1 MGGDARP
8 TDVTTQPRNGNESAH
23 VLRARGG
30 LCVGLRRLGTDRA
43 PRVTRRGLA
52 SAVVSTDL
60 RQHLGRIGED
70 LALAHL
76 ERLGFKLVARNHRT
90 RYGELDLVVFD
101 GTTLVFA
108 EVKTRRANRAG
119 RGPWEALHE
128 RKRKQVRRMAAAFLI
143 EPGDRPR
150 SADLRFDAVGVIID
164 GQGRLVRLDHL
175 EAAF

>member
-1 MGGDARP
+1 
-8 TDVTTQPRNGNESAH
+8 VTAQPRNGNESAH
-23 VLRARGG
+23 VLRTRGA
-30 LCVGLRRLGTDRA
+30 LRAGLRGFVTDRA
-43 PRVTRRGLA
+43 SHVARRPLA
-52 SAVVSTDL
+52 SPIVSTDL

-76 ERLGFKLVARNHRT
+76 ERLGFRLVARNHRT

-108 EVKTRRANRAG
+108 EVKTRRASRAG
-119 RGPWEALHE
+119 RGPWDALHE

-150 SADLRFDAVGVIID
+150 SAELRFDAVGVIID